1 MSIYDKKYQY
11 MLCPTANEEKFYEF
25 KEQIEKLIPSI
36 VYKKTLED
44 VDGSILLE
52 YEKEGKEFVL
62 INDYQLGD
70 ITLYA
75 DINLN
80 EYIKPYLERYKVEY
94 EIVKDIRLWVD
105 SYVDHCLYDCKEREY
120 IKTYLDGSTRFEYYY
135 EPNRSLLKKE
145 FSFNGNIFKIRYF
158 DDKGNITK
166 VEKTEH
172 YKFDYESLNCLHLP
186 FDFCA
191 LSYISCGKDFMSK
204 DFEIRCQEME
214 KENEEEKRYFE
225 GLKK

>member
-80 EYIKPYLERYKVEY
+80 EYIKPYLERYKLEY
-94 EIVKDIRLWVD
+94 EIVKDIRLWAD
-105 SYVDHCLYDCKEREY
+105 SYVDHCLYDGKEREY

-172 YKFDYESLNCLHLP
+172 YKPEYESLDCLHLP
-186 FDFCA
+186 FEQVDLMIYREMYEDEKSECE
-191 LSYISCGKDFMSK
+191 K
-204 DFEIRCQEME
+204 ME

-225 GLKK
+225 GLNK

>member
-80 EYIKPYLERYKVEY
+80 QYIKPYKLIVLE
-94 EIVKDIRLWVD
+94 
-105 SYVDHCLYDCKEREY
+105 
-120 IKTYLDGSTRFEYYY
+120 
-135 EPNRSLLKKE
+135 
-145 FSFNGNIFKIRYF
+145 
-158 DDKGNITK
+158 DK
-166 VEKTEH
+166 
-172 YKFDYESLNCLHLP
+172 
-186 FDFCA
+186 
-191 LSYISCGKDFMSK
+191 
-204 DFEIRCQEME
+204 
-214 KENEEEKRYFE
+214 
-225 GLKK
+225 